1 MAAGRP
7 VPLVCRGIPPDV
19 IPYRGCHKQGMAGRT
34 ACHRSRQ
41 RSLTLCGRYA
51 PFECP
56 LTLRLEGKSEYRS
69 QPSRCS
75 LKSGRKKIREGT
87 IRLRAFI
94 YAVFYKIVM

>member
-41 RSLTLCGRYA
+41 RSLTLCCA
-51 PFECP
+51 VATLP
-56 LTLRLEGKSEYRS
+56 LNAL
-69 QPSRCS
+69 
-75 LKSGRKKIREGT
+75 
-87 IRLRAFI
+87 
-94 YAVFYKIVM
+94 